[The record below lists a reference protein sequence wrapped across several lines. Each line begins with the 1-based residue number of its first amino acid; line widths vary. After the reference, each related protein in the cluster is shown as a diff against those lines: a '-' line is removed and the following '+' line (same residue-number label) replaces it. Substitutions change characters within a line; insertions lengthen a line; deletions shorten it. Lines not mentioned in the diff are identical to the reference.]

1 MGKILL
7 KGGRVID
14 PVNSLDEFADVLVVD
29 GRIEEV
35 RPGLDESDDVEVI
48 ECGGKIVA
56 PGFID
61 MHVHLRE
68 PGREE
73 SETIESGTASA
84 AAGGFTAVAC
94 MPNTNPCIDNAAVVE
109 FIKEKAERHGS
120 VKVFPIGAV
129 TKGRKGEELAEIGEM
144 FEAGAPAFSDDGD
157 CVMNSK
163 VMRRAMEYTST
174 FGATIIQHAEDHSLS
189 KSGTANEGMLTA
201 KVGLYPMPAVSEEIM
216 TRRDIALA
224 EYLGLPVH
232 IAHISAA
239 SAVQAVRE
247 AKARGVKVTC
257 EVTPHHFTLDE
268 SEVLNF
274 NTNAKMS
281 PPLRSAE
288 DREAI
293 IEGLKDGTIDC
304 IATDHAPH
312 HIDNKNCEFDIAA
325 FGIVGLETAIGL
337 AVTELVEK
345 DIISYERMIE
355 LFSVNPARILNLDL
369 GHLSKGAIAD
379 ITVFD
384 PEREWEVDPLQFK
397 SKSRNTPFA
406 GYKLKGAPVGVIVDG
421 KKRF

>member
-14 PVNSLDEFADVLVVD
+14 PVNSFDETADVLVD
-29 GRIEEV
+29 QGRI
-35 RPGLDESDDVEVI
+35 VEVKAGI
-48 ECGGKIVA
+48 EASDAEVIDCSGKIVS

-68 PGREE
+68 PGGEE
-73 SETIESGTASA
+73 SETIETGTASA

-94 MPNTNPCIDNAAVVE
+94 MPNTKPCIDNAAVVE

-120 VKVFPIGAV
+120 VKVFPVGAV
-129 TKGRKGEELAEIGEM
+129 TKGRKGDELAEIGEM
-144 FEAGAPAFSDDGD
+144 YEAGAPAFSDDGD

-174 FGATIIQHAEDHSLS
+174 FGATIIQHAEDHPLS

-224 EYLGLPVH
+224 EYLELPVH
-232 IAHISAA
+232 IAHISGKG
-239 SAVQAVRE
+239 AVNAVRS

-257 EVTPHHFTLDE
+257 EITPHHFTLN
-268 SEVLNF
+268 EVEALNF

-281 PPLRSAE
+281 PPLRAE
-288 DREAI
+288 EDVQAC

-304 IATDHAPH
+304 IATDHAP
-312 HIDNKNCEFDIAA
+312 ITMTRK
-325 FGIVGLETAIGL
+325 IVSSISLHLVSLGWKLQL
-337 AVTELVEK
+337 ASLLQNWWKRVLST
-345 DIISYERMIE
+345 
-355 LFSVNPARILNLDL
+355 LNVWSSCFL
-369 GHLSKGAIAD
+369 
-379 ITVFD
+379 
-384 PEREWEVDPLQFK
+384 
-397 SKSRNTPFA
+397 
-406 GYKLKGAPVGVIVDG
+406 
-421 KKRF
+421 

>member
-14 PVNSLDEFADVLVVD
+14 PVNSFDEIADILVED
-29 GRIEEV
+29 GLIAEV
-35 RPGLDESDDVEVI
+35 KAGIKAADAEVI
-48 ECGGKIVA
+48 DCTGKIVS

-68 PGREE
+68 PGGEE
-73 SETIESGTASA
+73 SETIETGTASA

-94 MPNTNPCIDNAAVVE
+94 MPNTSPCIDNAAVVE

-120 VKVFPIGAV
+120 VKVFPVGAV

-157 CVMNSK
+157 CIMNSK

-201 KVGLYPMPAVSEEIM
+201 KIGLYPMPTVSEEIM

-224 EYLGLPVH
+224 EYLDLPVH

-239 SAVQAVRE
+239 SAVAAVRS
-247 AKARGVKVTC
+247 AKARGIKVTC
-257 EVTPHHFTLDE
+257 EVTPHHFTLNE
-268 SEVLNF
+268 EEVLSF

-281 PPLRSAE
+281 PPLRAKE
-288 DREAI
+288 DVEAC
-293 IEGLKDGTIDC
+293 IEGLRDGTIDC

-312 HIDNKNCEFDIAA
+312 HIDKKKCEFDIAS
-325 FGIVGLETAIGL
+325 FGIVGLETAVGL
-337 AVTELVEK
+337 TITELVEK
-345 DIISYERMIE
+345 GVIDLKRMVE
-355 LFSVNPARILNLDL
+355 LLSVNPARILNLDL

-379 ITVFD
+379 ITIID
-384 PEREWEVDPLQFK
+384 HAKEWEVDPSKFK

-406 GYKLKGAPVGVIVDG
+406 GFKLKGAPVGVIVDG